1 MITCLPFPA
10 TDPHPRI
17 HVRMKK
23 HTKVQTIIEIRNYHR
38 QTPIISTRRN
48 TETKL
53 PSPSPS
59 LKIPLR
65 EHPQHPLQPQ
75 KASSRPPI
83 AMTGDLEEGQK
94 NDRLAISR
102 TTSRSLG
109 GYAAALIV
117 PRRAVLQA

>member
-1 MITCLPFPA
+1 MITCLPFLA

-48 TETKL
+48 KETKL
-53 PSPSPS
+53 SSASPEPQNTTLRTPAAPSP
-59 LKIPLR
+59 
-65 EHPQHPLQPQ
+65 EA
-75 KASSRPPI
+75 KASPRPPV
-83 AMTGDLEEGQK
+83 AMTSRLGEPQK

-102 TTSRSLG
+102 ITSRSLR
-109 GYAAALIV
+109 GYAAARDVL
-117 PRRAVLQA
+117 RRAVLQA

>member
-48 TETKL
+48 TKTKL
-53 PSPSPS
+53 PSLLPEPQNTTLRTPTAPSPDTKS
-59 LKIPLR
+59 IP
-65 EHPQHPLQPQ
+65 
-75 KASSRPPI
+75 
-83 AMTGDLEEGQK
+83 
-94 NDRLAISR
+94 
-102 TTSRSLG
+102 
-109 GYAAALIV
+109 
-117 PRRAVLQA
+117 